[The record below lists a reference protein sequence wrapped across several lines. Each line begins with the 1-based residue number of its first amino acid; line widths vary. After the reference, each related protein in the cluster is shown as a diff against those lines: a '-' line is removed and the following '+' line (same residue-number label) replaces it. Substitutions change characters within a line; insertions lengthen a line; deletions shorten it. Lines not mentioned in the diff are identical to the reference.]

1 MIAHLKFLSL
11 PAMAI
16 MILSLNGGCGNNMP
30 QKNDQVENVSQEE
43 MEAVGDSFTLKMD
56 EETFCKEDAC
66 LFWLSDSV
74 AGCLKGMRAPVLK
87 IESADGT
94 KIAKGISGACSEPP
108 SDCDYFYYYDYDE
121 RVVLSGMYDRTEK
134 SLHLKKINERSRKEL
149 EACKNSFTLKLQD
162 YEITK
167 SVDFHYILTLSD
179 SVFSCLKKMWVPV
192 LKIEFADGT
201 NKIAKGMHVVA
212 SGIPDGCDLVYSYFD
227 DEWIRN
233 PILCLWDYHRWAEYH
248 RMEYRKNNI
257 DIADSIKGD

>member
-11 PAMAI
+11 PALAI
-16 MILSLNGGCGNNMP
+16 MILSLNSGCGNNMP

-56 EETFCKEDAC
+56 EETFCDEDVC
-66 LFWLSDSV
+66 LLRLSDSV
-74 AGCLKGMRAPVLK
+74 AGRLKGMRAPVLK

-121 RVVLSGMYDRTEK
+121 RVVLSTEK
-134 SLHLKKINERSRKEL
+134 SLHLIKINERSRKEL

-167 SVDFHYILTLSD
+167 SVDFHYIITLSD
-179 SVFSCLKKMWVPV
+179 SVVSCLKKMRVPV

-201 NKIAKGMHVVA
+201 KIAKGMHVLA
-212 SGIPDGCDLVYSYFD
+212 SGIPYGCDLVYSYYSD
-227 DEWIRN
+227 DEWIDSMFV
-233 PILCLWDYHRWAEYH
+233 LWDYHRWAEYH
-248 RMEYRKNNI
+248 RMEYRENNI
-257 DIADSIKGD
+257 DVADSIKGD

>member
-1 MIAHLKFLSL
+1 
-11 PAMAI
+11 MAI

-56 EETFCKEDAC
+56 EETFCDEDVC
-66 LFWLSDSV
+66 LLWLSDSV

-167 SVDFHYILTLSD
+167 SVDFHYALRLSD
-179 SVFSCLKKMWVPV
+179 SVVSCLKKMRVPV

-201 NKIAKGMHVVA
+201 KIAKGMHVLA
-212 SGIPDGCDLVYSYFD
+212 SGIPYGCDLVYSYFGLE
-227 DEWIRN
+227 DEWIMDSMFV
-233 PILCLWDYHRWAEYH
+233 LWDYNRWAEYH

-257 DIADSIKGD
+257 GVADSIKGD

>member
-1 MIAHLKFLSL
+1 
-11 PAMAI
+11 
-16 MILSLNGGCGNNMP
+16 MP

-56 EETFCKEDAC
+56 EKTFCDEDAC
-66 LFWLSDSV
+66 LLRLSDSV
-74 AGCLKGMRAPVLK
+74 AGRLKGMRAPVLK

-121 RVVLSGMYDRTEK
+121 RVVLSGMYDRSGK
-134 SLHLKKINERSRKEL
+134 YLHLIKINERSRKEL

-167 SVDFHYILTLSD
+167 SVDFHYIITLSD
-179 SVFSCLKKMWVPV
+179 SVVSCLKKMRVPV

-201 NKIAKGMHVVA
+201 KIAKGMHVLA
-212 SGIPDGCDLVYSYFD
+212 SGIPYGCDLVYSYYSD
-227 DEWIRN
+227 DEWIDDEW
-233 PILCLWDYHRWAEYH
+233 IKDSMFVLWDYHRWAEYH
-248 RMEYRKNNI
+248 RMEYRENNI
-257 DIADSIKGD
+257 DVADSIKGD